1 MGGQLQVTK
10 PGKEHC
16 DSVDSLRSG
25 YEARMAEEGNCCGCG
40 AKARNLRFTCKVCN
54 RGYCDDGSCFEN
66 RGALGCHCPGG
77 IRRIDSRADAGS
89 GDDEED
95 GSSSSGDSD
104 EGDEEESGGSSMSD
118 GEGEVEAVKGGEEE
132 SGGSSMSDGEGEVAA
147 VKGGS
152 SESDE
157 KGKEDRGVVPRRQMR
172 RLQKGAKKTRFCK

>member
-66 RGALGCHCPGG
+66 RGALGCHCPDG
-77 IRRIDSRADAGS
+77 IRPIGSRADAGS

-95 GSSSSGDSD
+95 GSSSGDSD
-104 EGDEEESGGSSMSD
+104 EGD
-118 GEGEVEAVKGGEEE
+118 EEE

>member
-10 PGKEHC
+10 PGKEQC
-16 DSVDSLRSG
+16 DSVDSLRSA
-25 YEARMAEEGNCCGCG
+25 YEANMAEEGNCCGCG

-66 RGALGCHCPGG
+66 RGDLGCHCPGG
-77 IRRIDSRADAGS
+77 IRPIDSRSDAGS

-104 EGDEEESGGSSMSD
+104 EDD
-118 GEGEVEAVKGGEEE
+118 EEE

-157 KGKEDRGVVPRRQMR
+157 KGKGDRGVVPRRQMR